1 MTFVCASCKRRLLK
15 PAAFSMGK
23 PVGPKCAQKMGL
35 IEPKKRSGVESRGVV
50 VLPGQMRLELE
61 VVL

>member
-1 MTFVCASCKRRLLK
+1 MTFVCASCKRRLIK

-35 IEPKKRSGVESRGVV
+35 IEPKRKGVESRGVV
-50 VLPGQMRLELE
+50 VLDGQMKLELE
-61 VVL
+61 VAE

>member
-1 MTFVCASCKRRLLK
+1 MLCASCRRRIDK

-35 IEPKKRSGVESRGVV
+35 IEPKRRGVESRGVV
-50 VLPGQMRLELE
+50 VLDGQMKLELE
-61 VVL
+61 VLK

>member
-1 MTFVCASCKRRLLK
+1 MLCASCHRRIDK

-35 IEPKKRSGVESRGVV
+35 IEPKKRRGVESRGVV
-50 VLPGQMRLELE
+50 VLDGQMKLELE
-61 VVL
+61 IVG

>member
-1 MTFVCASCKRRLLK
+1 MLCDACHISLIK

-35 IEPKKRSGVESRGVV
+35 IEPKKRRGVESRGVV
-50 VLPGQMRLELE
+50 VLDGQMKLELE
-61 VVL
+61 IVG

>member
-1 MTFVCASCKRRLLK
+1 MLCAACHRRIDK
-15 PAAFSMGK
+15 PTALSMGK

-35 IEPKKRSGVESRGVV
+35 IEPKRRGVESRGVV

>member
-1 MTFVCASCKRRLLK
+1 MFCAACHRSLIK

-35 IEPKKRSGVESRGVV
+35 IEPKKRRGVESRGVT
-50 VLPGQMRLELE
+50 VLPGQMKLELE
-61 VVL
+61 VAE

>member
-1 MTFVCASCKRRLLK
+1 MLCASCRRRIDK

-35 IEPKKRSGVESRGVV
+35 IEPKKRRGSEPRAVP
-50 VLPGQMRLELE
+50 VLPGQMKLELE
-61 VVL
+61 IVG